1 MASGIIFLC
10 VCALVLVLAYF
21 SYNLWRN
28 IKAQK
33 KIDELYAGS
42 RRGRGFI
49 LKVLLAAFGNSKVMP
64 NARIPVKGRN
74 VPPAFADALIVSR
87 SGITVISVMQN
98 QGMLDNPQNGPWTY
112 VDKNGRITTVENPF
126 ARNRYMTEVL
136 KHILRKDGFHNI
148 SFNSLVVISCAASV
162 QPKFTYR
169 NMVTENT
176 VIDEVRN
183 IMLDKQLSYTEMR
196 DVMMTVRRNIVKAPP
211 SQNTLSDT
219 ATRF

>member
-1 MASGIIFLC
+1 MVNGIIFLC
-10 VCALVLVLAYF
+10 VSALVLVILYF
-21 SYNLWRN
+21 SYKIARN

-33 KIDELYAGS
+33 IIDELFATS

-49 LKVLLAAFGNSKVMP
+49 LRILVAAFGNSKVMV

-74 VPPAFADALIVSR
+74 APPAISDAVIVSR
-87 SGITVISVMQN
+87 AGITVITVMPYP
-98 QGMLDNPQNGPWTY
+98 GKLDNPQSDAWSY
-112 VDKNGRITTVENPF
+112 LDKNGRVTTAENPF
-126 ARNRYMTEVL
+126 ARNNYMIEVL

-176 VIDEVRN
+176 VIEEIKS

-196 DVMMTVRRNIVKAPP
+196 DVMMTVRRNIVKVPP
-211 SQNTLSDT
+211 SQNTMSDT
-219 ATRF
+219 STRF

>member
-1 MASGIIFLC
+1 MVIL
-10 VCALVLVLAYF
+10 YF
-21 SYNLWRN
+21 SYKIMRN

-33 KIDELYAGS
+33 IIDELFATS

-49 LKVLLAAFGNSKVMP
+49 LRILVAAFGNSKVMV
-64 NARIPVKGRN
+64 NARVPVKGRN
-74 VPPAFADALIVSR
+74 APPAYADAIIVSR
-87 SGITVISVMQN
+87 AGITVITVMPN
-98 QGMLDNPQNGPWTY
+98 PGKLDNPQNDAWSY
-112 VDKNGRITTVENPF
+112 LDKNGRITTVENPF
-126 ARNRYMTEVL
+126 ARNNYMIEVL

-148 SFNSLVVISCAASV
+148 SLNSLVVISCAASV

-176 VIDEVRN
+176 VIDEIKS

-211 SQNTLSDT
+211 SQNTMSDT
-219 ATRF
+219 STRF